1 MKQMCR
7 CFLCY
12 CGRCRRKNPNAGN
25 HNWGGAILSIDPKE
39 VKICYVGEYVVELII
54 PDTNRDLK
62 YSLSNNIN
70 VYDKKGQLIWN
81 ISELLKNYSNGIGI
95 KYYDDMYFDIRL
107 LDNEKIFCIGFI
119 NHCEIDLK
127 SSSITKIINNR

>member
-1 MKQMCR
+1 M
-7 CFLCY
+7 
-12 CGRCRRKNPNAGN
+12 
-25 HNWGGAILSIDPKE
+25 SEKE
-39 VKICYVGEYVVELII
+39 IFNVGEYVVELILS
-54 PDTNRDLK
+54 DTNRDLK
-62 YSLSNNIN
+62 YSSDNNIN
-70 VYDKKGQLIWN
+70 VYDKNGKLVYN
-81 ISELLKNYSNGIGI
+81 ISELLKAYSNKNGL

>member
-1 MKQMCR
+1 MSDKR
-7 CFLCY
+7 IFNI
-12 CGRCRRKNPNAGN
+12 GK
-25 HNWGGAILSIDPKE
+25 
-39 VKICYVGEYVVELII
+39 YVVELIV

-70 VYDKKGQLIWN
+70 VYGANRQLIWN
-81 ISELLKNYSNGIGI
+81 ISELLKSYSDSIGL
-95 KYYDDMYFDIRL
+95 KYYDDMYFDIQL
-107 LDNEKIFCIGFI
+107 LDDEKIFCIGFI

>member
-1 MKQMCR
+1 MSDK
-7 CFLCY
+7 
-12 CGRCRRKNPNAGN
+12 
-25 HNWGGAILSIDPKE
+25 
-39 VKICYVGEYVVELII
+39 KIFNVGKYVVELIV
-54 PDTNRDLK
+54 PNTDRDLK
-62 YSLSNNIN
+62 YSSNNNIN
-70 VYDKKGQLIWN
+70 VYGENRQLIWN
-81 ISELLKNYSNGIGI
+81 ISKLLKNYSNRVGL